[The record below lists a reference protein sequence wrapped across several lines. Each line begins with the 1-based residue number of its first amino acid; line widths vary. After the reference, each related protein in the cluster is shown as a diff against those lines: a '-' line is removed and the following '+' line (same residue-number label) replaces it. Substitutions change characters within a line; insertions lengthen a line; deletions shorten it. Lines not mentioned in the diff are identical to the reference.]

1 LDLRE
6 GASLAENE
14 NQKDSP
20 SSSSLI
26 ASDLTSEF
34 KHRRSSS
41 KWNEEL
47 SPASS
52 AVTETTQA
60 GNLMNASKLAPVSF
74 ADFFV
79 AHSYIIPSK
88 FPFQIIQSS
97 LLSLLLILSTL
108 VLVSS
113 DSFSFAS
120 TTYHY

>member
-1 LDLRE
+1 MDLRE

-47 SPASS
+47 STASS
-52 AVTETTQA
+52 AVTETIHA

-74 ADFFV
+74 ADFF
-79 AHSYIIPSK
+79 
-88 FPFQIIQSS
+88 
-97 LLSLLLILSTL
+97 LLLTRI
-108 VLVSS
+108 
-113 DSFSFAS
+113 
-120 TTYHY
+120 

>member
-14 NQKDSP
+14 NQDSP

-47 SPASS
+47 SPASI

-74 ADFFV
+74 ADFF
-79 AHSYIIPSK
+79 
-88 FPFQIIQSS
+88 
-97 LLSLLLILSTL
+97 LLLTRI
-108 VLVSS
+108 
-113 DSFSFAS
+113 
-120 TTYHY
+120 